1 MALFTC
7 FTTRAIHLK
16 LVDNLSAESFI
27 HVLRRFIARRGLP
40 RLVLSD
46 NASQFQLVFKTIM
59 EQNTKFTDFL
69 TMKGMTWKNTT
80 PRAPWEGGIYERM
93 IGFTKTAMRRAI
105 GRKLL
110 WERELITLIVEIEG
124 VLNTRALTYV
134 NFEDYVI
141 IRPIDFILPNASLVT
156 QIPYDNDE
164 EEYHLHR
171 LSTKEKF
178 VRYWSNTLKTLDTFW
193 EIWKRE
199 YLTSLRERIQ
209 REHNSPKGAEVRRP
223 YENEIVLVNEP
234 EIPRGMWKLARIK
247 EIKRGRN
254 GEARNAI
261 IEMPHGKLLSRPINV
276 LYPLEINDNLDN
288 QPPISEESIQEVG

>member
-1 MALFTC
+1 MDYLGPLSIKNETGIVKRWVALFTC
-7 FTTRAIHLK
+7 FTTRAIHLE

-93 IGFTKTAMRRAI
+93 IGVTKTAMRRAI

-110 WERELITLIVEIEG
+110 WEGELITLIVEIEG

-141 IRPIDFILPNASLVT
+141 IRPIDFILPNASLVS

-171 LSTKEKF
+171 
-178 VRYWSNTLKTLDTFW
+178 
-193 EIWKRE
+193 
-199 YLTSLRERIQ
+199 
-209 REHNSPKGAEVRRP
+209 
-223 YENEIVLVNEP
+223 
-234 EIPRGMWKLARIK
+234 
-247 EIKRGRN
+247 
-254 GEARNAI
+254 
-261 IEMPHGKLLSRPINV
+261 
-276 LYPLEINDNLDN
+276 
-288 QPPISEESIQEVG
+288 